1 MFFRDPFKLVP
12 VADLAEISD
21 KFTRNEIATSNEIR
35 QVIGWKPSTDPKAD
49 ELRNSNLSEPNAG
62 GSVSDTTNSDETE
75 SSDTSAYDSLVNE
88 VLDSISAQIDDIIGN
103 YTSDGDEEDDS

>member
-1 MFFRDPFKLVP
+1 M
-12 VADLAEISD
+12 
-21 KFTRNEIATSNEIR
+21 
-35 QVIGWKPSTDPKAD
+35 
-49 ELRNSNLSEPNAG
+49 RNSNLSEPNAG
-62 GSVSDTTNSDETE
+62 GSVSDTTNGDETE